1 MDWAF
6 VILIVG
12 AMAYAGFILMEYTN
26 RSIAMRPAI
35 AKLEKVSLGLLEE
48 HNEED
53 SRQGERRGRI
63 EGLRLNIT
71 ELSRTQAALN
81 RDMQVARTRRQR
93 LEIEY
98 YKLQL
103 KGKLRKAAA

>member
-1 MDWAF
+1 MDWVF

-12 AMAYAGFILMEYTN
+12 AMAYAGMIVMEYTN
-26 RSIAMRPAI
+26 LSIKVRPVI
-35 AKLEKVSLGLLEE
+35 GKLESESLVLLDQRNQEE
-48 HNEED
+48 A
-53 SRQGERRGRI
+53 RQTERRERI
-63 EGLRLNIT
+63 QTLREGIS
-71 ELSRTQAALN
+71 ELSRRLGDLN
-81 RDMQVARTRRQR
+81 RELQVERTRRQR